1 MIRVET
7 QDSVKSKDP
16 TRSCALRKR
25 DSRVSI
31 GSAQALSAA
40 HVMQQRE
47 AGFRRDGTATRLS
60 PRLLASTN
68 GRLLSRRGIIILPH
82 LIGRGGTSLS
92 LLLSPTRPLVN
103 CSGKRVDRGSRV
115 THVTAPTPWDGF

>member
-1 MIRVET
+1 MTSTKGTSQSWREPAVGHAALEVGAASSHTCSVDVFMMIRVET

-47 AGFRRDGTATRLS
+47 AGFRRDGTARVLHFGLKFGS
-60 PRLLASTN
+60 CEP
-68 GRLLSRRGIIILPH
+68 G
-82 LIGRGGTSLS
+82 LIS
-92 LLLSPTRPLVN
+92 
-103 CSGKRVDRGSRV
+103 
-115 THVTAPTPWDGF
+115 